1 MNQQEANRAVHE
13 ATGETGDESAQIV
26 WTDTGVAGATADFW
40 YEDTY
45 LYEQECCGGS
55 VHGGATVTIV
65 EERVGG
71 YQVWV
76 RARGLIDRNYRVE
89 TEKEA
94 REIAARAQDVI
105 AGLLSR
111 HAEDAQAWEAEFDR
125 LLGWGGPY
133 GHQG

>member
-45 LYEQECCGGS
+45 LYEQECCCGTA
-55 VHGGATVTIV
+55 HGGVTVTIV
-65 EERVGG
+65 EERAGG

-76 RARGLIDRNYRVE
+76 RARDLIDRNYRVE
-89 TEKEA
+89 TEKKA
-94 REIAARAQDVI
+94 RELALRAQDAI

-111 HAEDAQAWEAEFDR
+111 HVEDAQAWEAEFDR

-133 GHQG
+133 GHQD